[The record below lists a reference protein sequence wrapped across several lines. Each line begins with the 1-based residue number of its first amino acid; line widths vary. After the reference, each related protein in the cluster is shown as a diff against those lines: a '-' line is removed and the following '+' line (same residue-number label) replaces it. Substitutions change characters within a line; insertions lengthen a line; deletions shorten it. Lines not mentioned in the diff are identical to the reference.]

1 MAVLGFKNRNEDE
14 IVSWLSCRKVGH
26 HFVIVSER
34 PMCGVG
40 LHVVDFV
47 CGQFFP
53 SIVLNFTAGF
63 QGNI

>member
-34 PMCGVG
+34 PIG

-47 CGQFFP
+47 CSQFFS